1 MAFDIASVL
10 KSTEAGKEQIVY
22 LDIDLLDPDEN
33 NFYSLDGIGELAGN
47 IELIG
52 LQQPLRVRP
61 GKDGHYVI
69 VSGHRR
75 RAAILLIR
83 DGGSDQFKDGVP
95 CIVEYGEAS
104 AAMRELR
111 LIYANAATRVMTSSE
126 ISRQAERVETLLYT
140 LKEEGVAFPGRMRDH
155 VAEACRVSKSKLA
168 RLHAIRNRLDPHLLH
183 YYDSGEMT
191 EEAAYQLSRLP
202 AEIQEEAGLR
212 LDSGKLKRMPTAYV
226 VEKVN
231 RDLER
236 YQAERPCRS
245 HAGGPDCHWK
255 NEIILY
261 SIFRQYDWQVCTAG
275 QCCRDC
281 YHSKDCSHACQECKD
296 RRKLEKDVEKEK
308 EAERQKR
315 EESDQK
321 IYRAQRRKQ
330 LRRLLPLIEAA
341 GMSDDDELPP
351 AKGWWGQS
359 MKVSEIRKEAGGDFG
374 DKCFYGNSWGIIPE
388 SSHQLKAWAQKLDC
402 STDYLLGLSD
412 EPKPAAKAVSGP
424 DTGGGLQWST
434 GTPTEAGMYETRV
447 GIPEEETTQAA
458 NWQRLEWIDGRWG
471 YASTHAPLPAGVRVY
486 RWVKLPEV

>member
-126 ISRQAERVETLLYT
+126 LSRQAERVETLLYT

-155 VAEACRVSKSKLA
+155 VAEACRVSKTKLA

-315 EESDQK
+315 EESDQR

-341 GMSDDDELPP
+341 GMNDDDELPP

-359 MKVSEIRKEAGGDFG
+359 MTVSEIRKEAGGDFG
-374 DKCFYGNSWGIIPE
+374 DKHFYTSSWSVIPE
-388 SSHQLKAWAQKLDC
+388 RSRQLKAWAQKLDC

-434 GTPTEAGMYETRV
+434 GTPETAGEYVVRCGV
-447 GIPEEETTQAA
+447 PKEETPGSFMKSIQKWDGE
-458 NWQRLEWIDGRWG
+458 NWIDGRG
-471 YASTHAPLPAGVRVY
+471 VPLRLNVYAWIR
-486 RWVKLPEV
+486 LPEEV